1 MTQMVARL
9 PRAGA
14 AGATSCAETA
24 SSATRCFCSHFRAW
38 AADHCRTGS
47 EEHASPRRPRSQITP
62 CDGAHVKMNNAGA
75 SLDMGIAWERDG
87 DGGWVTCIVLTVVDE
102 MCFFS
107 ISAQRQTSGLT
118 ACAEYPFARV
128 CHAAEF
134 RRKGR
139 RSPSSDTARQAAANT
154 ERP

>member
-1 MTQMVARL
+1 MSGMSRSDRGHNLQKPDVPNTEVVPSAKWQEMFLLQNAEN
-9 PRAGA
+9 PR
-14 AGATSCAETA
+14 
-24 SSATRCFCSHFRAW
+24 
-38 AADHCRTGS
+38 D
-47 EEHASPRRPRSQITP
+47 
-62 CDGAHVKMNNAGA
+62 N
-75 SLDMGIAWERDG
+75 SL
-87 DGGWVTCIVLTVVDE
+87 VLTVVDE

-128 CHAAEF
+128 CHAAKF

-139 RSPSSDTARQAAANT
+139 RSPSSDTARQAAAST